1 MGRGNYQRRDNDSG
15 GGDDN
20 RRRRSFRPRIKR
32 KKQCSDTVPFDYK
45 KPESLRQFVTSHGRI
60 KPKRLTGLCTKHQ
73 RVLAR
78 EIKRARHLALLPFES
93 E

>member
-1 MGRGNYQRRDNDSG
+1 MGRGNFQRRSNDDG
-15 GGDDN
+15 P

-45 KPESLRQFVTSHGRI
+45 KPESLRQYVTSHGRI

-78 EIKRARHLALLPFES
+78 EIKRARHLALLPFETD
-93 E
+93 